1 MNFKNYWLLHNRACF
16 PLLIGNVLLK
26 LIQKILKTI
35 ILILQRMY
43 KDPIVI
49 ENSTELNVYIE
60 QLDIVEYIIF
70 FIDFIIKIIFIL
82 NICC

>member
-1 MNFKNYWLLHNRACF
+1 MLYNPGCF

-26 LIQKILKTI
+26 LTQKILKTR
-35 ILILQRMY
+35 ILILLRMY